1 MHFFSV
7 YSLFVS
13 IGSLFV
19 FCFPEEASDV
29 GVKSMQS
36 LPNVQVCNTEAGI
49 PFDSVNCIHVNIT
62 NVNRSSQTLCYW
74 IVIVML
80 IVYL

>member
-29 GVKSMQS
+29 GVKSS
-36 LPNVQVCNTEAGI
+36 RVCPTSR
-49 PFDSVNCIHVNIT
+49 F
-62 NVNRSSQTLCYW
+62 
-74 IVIVML
+74 VILRLVFRL
-80 IVYL
+80 TQ

>member
-36 LPNVQVCNTEAGI
+36 LPNVQVCNTEASV
-49 PFDSVNCIHVNIT
+49 PFVAGLWVDEQP
-62 NVNRSSQTLCYW
+62 RGEGRE
-74 IVIVML
+74 
-80 IVYL
+80 

>member
-1 MHFFSV
+1 MNFFSV

-49 PFDSVNCIHVNIT
+49 PFDSVICLDDN
-62 NVNRSSQTLCYW
+62 NRWEVSQ
-74 IVIVML
+74 
-80 IVYL
+80 

>member
-19 FCFPEEASDV
+19 FCFPEAASDV

-36 LPNVQVCNTEAGI
+36 LPNVQVCNTEASI
-49 PFDSVNCIHVNIT
+49 PFDSVICLDDN
-62 NVNRSSQTLCYW
+62 NRWEVSQ
-74 IVIVML
+74 
-80 IVYL
+80 

>member
-7 YSLFVS
+7 YSLFV
-13 IGSLFV
+13 
-19 FCFPEEASDV
+19 EEASDV

-49 PFDSVNCIHVNIT
+49 PFDSVICLDDN
-62 NVNRSSQTLCYW
+62 NRWEVSQ
-74 IVIVML
+74 
-80 IVYL
+80 

>member
-49 PFDSVNCIHVNIT
+49 RLT
-62 NVNRSSQTLCYW
+62 Q
-74 IVIVML
+74 
-80 IVYL
+80 

>member
-36 LPNVQVCNTEAGI
+36 LPTSR
-49 PFDSVNCIHVNIT
+49 F
-62 NVNRSSQTLCYW
+62 
-74 IVIVML
+74 VILRLVFRL
-80 IVYL
+80 TQ